1 MIWKVDESYLYLM
14 FYEYYYLFLLYR
26 ECAVCAARKTWDF
39 RSRLCV
45 CVCATRPLVLVI
57 IVKSVF
63 VWYLFSSFGTNHHN
77 LCLFED
83 LVYTCWMSLCLG
95 VLILLVSDFND
106 CCVNTCCWFLR
117 CNIIYNIDIYIWTFM
132 RNTNI
137 CTWHHHNSLLVARF
151 LLRAVFMHILCA
163 IAVSDIRLHKVGWG
177 RLFVTNVLGQMRTLT
192 MSCLCVD
199 TRKK

>member
-1 MIWKVDESYLYLM
+1 MCATCP
-14 FYEYYYLFLLYR
+14 LLLLI
-26 ECAVCAARKTWDF
+26 VFK
-39 RSRLCV
+39 SV
-45 CVCATRPLVLVI
+45 CVQ
-57 IVKSVF
+57 
-63 VWYLFSSFGTNHHN
+63 YMYSSFGTNHHN
-77 LCLFED
+77 LRQPED
-83 LVYTCWMSLCLG
+83 LLVYTCCWMTLCLG
-95 VLILLVSDFND
+95 ILILLVSDFND

-132 RNTNI
+132 RNINI
-137 CTWHHHNSLLVARF
+137 CMWHHHNSLLLARF

-177 RLFVTNVLGQMRTLT
+177 HLFVTNVLGRMRSLT